1 MLEHGDHRGL
11 DVDQGP
17 EKDCDV
23 SPATHTRGRV
33 GDRSALLTPARLFT
47 QSITL
52 SASGSRDS
60 GCNSLPFPLRVT
72 HLPCEFSLG
81 PSLQHLSSE
90 CPPRMPLTGCF
101 FESNSDL
108 QPASLPSYKG
118 SLLQYLWH
126 SGSSRVKSGSSSSL
140 PTNDIFLST

>member
-1 MLEHGDHRGL
+1 MLEHGDHQGL

-23 SPATHTRGRV
+23 PPATHSHGRD

-60 GCNSLPFPLRVT
+60 GCNSLPFPFRVT

-81 PSLQHLSSE
+81 PSLQYLSSE
-90 CPPRMPLTGCF
+90 CPPRMPLTECF

-108 QPASLPSYKG
+108 QPASLLSYKG